1 MAGTYT
7 TDSIRIF
14 KDDDSK
20 TVENALNDEFYGPLA
35 AGKTQEDGYP
45 DATLSNLPFEVA
57 DYEIT
62 APEDLGETVDI
73 TNNTTTI
80 TTSTSGSPAIG
91 PFTSGDVGKF
101 LWDASTPTA
110 LKLIGKI
117 LTYVA
122 DDEVELDSPYLG
134 TTLNDAACY
143 ISSSSNNNANFS
155 TNGEFIVLIKTA
167 EGEIDTDKRI
177 FPNNTVG
184 GLKVTSTL
192 NSEYNVNGELNSAYI
207 TLVRISDKGVKGKPV
222 SAAAVPATIQRI
234 NSYVSSGTNTFFRDS
249 NDFPLWVAY
258 KINPFG
264 TSGTN
269 FSKNTTY
276 SLEINE
282 ELPYYAEISYNVNK
296 NSATNGFL

>member
-1 MAGTYT
+1 MAANYT

-14 KDDDSK
+14 KDDSSK
-20 TVENALNDEFYGPLA
+20 TVENAFNDEFYGPGA
-35 AGKTQEDGYP
+35 SGKTEADGYP
-45 DATLSNLPFEVA
+45 DATLSNLPFTVA

-62 APEDLGETVDI
+62 APVDLGEVIDI
-73 TNNTTTI
+73 TNNTTTVI
-80 TTSTSGSPAIG
+80 ADGAV
-91 PFTSGDVGKF
+91 FTSGDVGKF

-122 DDEVELDSPYLG
+122 NDEVELDSPYLG
-134 TTLNDAACY
+134 TTLTGATCY

-167 EGEIDTDKRI
+167 QGEEDADKRI
-177 FPNNTVG
+177 FPNNNSSNPFS
-184 GLKVTSTL
+184 LKTTSTV
-192 NSEYNVNGELNSAYI
+192 NSEYNVSGELNTNYI

-222 SAAAVPATIQRI
+222 SVAAVPATIQRL
-234 NSYVSSGTNTFFRDS
+234 NTYVSNGANNFFRDT

-264 TSGTN
+264 NTGTN
-269 FSKNTTY
+269 FSKNTAY
-276 SLEINE
+276 SLEISE
-282 ELPYYAEISYNVNK
+282 EMPYYTEIFYNVPK
-296 NSATNGFL
+296 TSASQGYF

>member
-1 MAGTYT
+1 MAANYT

-14 KDDDSK
+14 KDDASK
-20 TVENALNDEFYGPLA
+20 TVEEAFNNEFYGPGA
-35 AGKTQEDGYP
+35 TGKTEADGYP

-62 APEDLGETVDI
+62 IPVDLGEVIDI
-73 TNNTTTI
+73 TNNTTTVI
-80 TTSTSGSPAIG
+80 ADAAV
-91 PFTSGDVGKF
+91 FTSGDVGKF

-134 TTLNDAACY
+134 TTLTGAACY

-155 TNGEFIVLIKTA
+155 TNGEFIILVKTA
-167 EGEIDTDKRI
+167 EGILDTDKRI
-177 FPNNTVG
+177 FPNNNSSSSFS
-184 GLKVTSTL
+184 LKTISTL
-192 NSEYNVNGELNSAYI
+192 NSEYNVNGELNSTYI
-207 TLVRISDKGVKGKPV
+207 NLLRISDKGVKGKPV

-234 NSYVSSGTNTFFRDS
+234 NTYVSSGTNTFFRDT
-249 NDFPLWVAY
+249 NDYPLWVAY

-264 TSGTN
+264 STGTN
-269 FSKNTTY
+269 FSKNTAY

-282 ELPYYAEISYNVNK
+282 ELPYYTEIFYNVPK
-296 NSATNGFL
+296 TSASQGYF